1 MFRSVLSLLLALP
14 LLLPQGMC
22 VCDLMQKCE
31 ACADGTAAVE
41 PEKPACGCHKHK
53 PAEPVKT
60 DASTLT
66 KLHTCHQNAPAD
78 QPGEHFPCCPVKA
91 GSVQW
96 KAEPIPSPAQPS
108 FGFVGMVSLSLP
120 PAVNSALLTPS
131 FHLSSSDQPLYLTF
145 LTLRI

>member
-14 LLLPQGMC
+14 LLLPQGVC
-22 VCDLMQKCE
+22 VCDFIQECE
-31 ACADGTAAVE
+31 ACADCTAAVE

-53 PAEPVKT
+53 PTEPVKN
-60 DASTLT
+60 DAPTLT
-66 KLHTCHQNAPAD
+66 KHHTCHQHAPAD
-78 QPGEHFPCCPVKA
+78 QQDGHIPFCPAKA

-96 KAEPIPSPAQPS
+96 KAEPAPPPAQPS
-108 FGFVGMVSLSLP
+108 LFFVGMVCLSQP

-131 FHLSSSDQPLYLTF
+131 FHLSSADQPLYLTL